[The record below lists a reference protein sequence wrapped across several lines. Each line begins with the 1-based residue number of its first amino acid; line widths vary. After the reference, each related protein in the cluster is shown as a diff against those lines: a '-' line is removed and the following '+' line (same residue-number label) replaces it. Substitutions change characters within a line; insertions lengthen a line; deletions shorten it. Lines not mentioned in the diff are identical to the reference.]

1 MAKQG
6 KSVLVIGEKPSQ
18 IRTFSDILF
27 SSVVRMTKVGSR
39 LYTRTGTWG
48 GYILTFLPLVGHI
61 TNIDTR
67 KGFGWNE
74 CAPIDIVQNPNALII
89 KEKPEF
95 RKAIRSLAKENDE
108 LWLATDPDS
117 EGDNIAYEAYTI
129 AVRANSRLRA
139 NTKRVWNSSLTKKEI
154 LRAFQQLQSWSVHQA
169 LAVQGRRTIDAWVGF
184 AGTREVTGA
193 ARKVRKER
201 GLVLSVGRVQ
211 LPTLKLIVERDLERA
226 AFSSQDKYNILADL
240 LDDSRKEGLA
250 TVKHDASPFLKK
262 EDVERVLQI
271 IKNSTLGKISSFKS
285 RKTNIPPPRP
295 MNTTDAIALI
305 TRQLKIKADQAL
317 QTLATLYEQGFIS
330 YPRTENRQFKEGF
343 PHKEIL
349 TKLQRHVP
357 YQKFFNQIHDMTQVR
372 TNGRK
377 QGTED
382 HDPIHPTGEIPQ
394 MGKSIT
400 ELHLKSW
407 VFIVRWYLG
416 MFMEDLVQQRG
427 EVHLKIKDEPFHQK
441 YQQTTATGWTSAM
454 TWKKPK
460 ETPTFSF
467 SKGQIV
473 QVRDTRTE
481 TFKTK
486 PPGRWGDATLIRRL
500 EIMKIGTKSSRPEI
514 IKKLESRNYIKRI
527 GTAYESTNT
536 GQDIIKVFD
545 QIWPDLVTPKF
556 TRQVELQMDEVASKK
571 VSYENMLETI
581 RKKYLLLHHH
591 LLSKL
596 PELQDLLKQSFKFQ
610 TRSGPYQT
618 RVSNKTAVK
627 RKQGRHRGKNSFN
640 CPVCS
645 EGSMVER
652 TNSRTGEKFYGC
664 SRYPSCSFTTPRV
677 KRKDNTFGPATYN
690 K

>member
-6 KSVLVIGEKPSQ
+6 KTVLVIGEKPSQ
-18 IRTFSDILF
+18 IKTFSDILF
-27 SSVVRMTKVGSR
+27 SSVRTVKVGSR
-39 LYTRTGTWG
+39 LYTRTGSWG
-48 GYILTFLPLVGHI
+48 GYVLTFLPLIGHI

-74 CAPIDIVQNPNALII
+74 CAPIDIAENPKALII

-95 RKAIRSLAKENDE
+95 RKAIRSLAVSNDE

-129 AVRANSRLRA
+129 AIRANKQLRA
-139 NTKRVWNSSLTKKEI
+139 NTKRIWNSSLTKNEI
-154 LRAFQQLQSWSVHQA
+154 LRAFQNLQPWSVHQA

-226 AFSSQDKYNILADL
+226 AFNTQDKFNLLADL
-240 LDDSRKEGLA
+240 LDDSRKEVLA
-250 TVKHDASPFLKK
+250 TVKHDASPFLK
-262 EDVERVLQI
+262 EDQVKNILQI
-271 IKNSTLGKISSFKS
+271 IQKSTLGKISSFQS

-295 MNTTDAIALI
+295 MNTTDVIALI

-317 QTLATLYEQGFIS
+317 QTLATLYEQGYIS
-330 YPRTENRQFKEGF
+330 YPRTDNRQFKEGF

-349 TKLQRHVP
+349 TKLQRHGP
-357 YQKFFNQIHDMTQVR
+357 YQKFFTQIHDMTQVR

-394 MGKSIT
+394 MGRTIT

-416 MFMEDLVQQRG
+416 MFMEDLIQQRG
-427 EVHLKIKDEPFHQK
+427 EVHLKIKEEPFHQK
-441 YQQTTATGWTSAM
+441 YQQTTSTGWTSAM

-467 SKGQIV
+467 TKGQIV
-473 QVRDTRTE
+473 QVRDIRTE

-500 EIMKIGTKSSRPEI
+500 EIMKIGTKSSRPDI
-514 IKKLESRNYIKRI
+514 IKKLEFRNYINRI
-527 GTAYESTNT
+527 GTSYESTST

-545 QIWPDLVTPKF
+545 QVWPDLVTPKF
-556 TRQVELQMDEVASKK
+556 TRQVELQMDDVANKK
-571 VSYENMLETI
+571 VSYENMLESI
-581 RKKYLLLHHH
+581 RKEYLLLHHH
-591 LLSKL
+591 LLSKI
-596 PELQDLLKQSFKFQ
+596 PELQNLLKESFKFQ
-610 TRSGPYQT
+610 SRSRTSGA
-618 RVSNKTAVK
+618 RVNKKTVGTK
-627 RKQGRHRGKNSFN
+627 KQSRSRGRKSFP
-640 CPVCS
+640 CPACS
-645 EGSMVER
+645 EGKMVER
-652 TNSRTGEKFYGC
+652 TNSRSGEKFYGC
-664 SRYPSCSFTTPRV
+664 SRYPSCSFTSPRI
-677 KRKDNTFGPATYN
+677 KRKDNTFGPAVGN
-690 K
+690 N